1 MLYFMITH
9 TGDHWFN
16 CPFVQRV
23 EILWAGGNKAWSVT
37 HSWVRWVR
45 STFQRNKEKAA
56 HLLLRRS
63 RAAWE
68 LRGNSCCS
76 VHGAHFVLAG
86 LLVQTVHGAWA
97 WLVLQWLG
105 RVTGPRSISI
115 SVWRN
120 PPAFLHQTCDVLRKN
135 LNDLLGGN
143 HWTNFHHCNALI
155 SHFEVCRAD
164 GRVCE
169 HLLVPGCP
177 AQLLASAL
185 AAALAWGVWDVSC
198 FLKVLH
204 EYSLCARC
212 WKMPSI
218 ASDLAGFHCSRVNKK
233 SLPQVFYTAG
243 LILAVVPC

>member
-1 MLYFMITH
+1 MEAE
-9 TGDHWFN
+9 
-16 CPFVQRV
+16 R
-23 EILWAGGNKAWSVT
+23 
-37 HSWVRWVR
+37 
-45 STFQRNKEKAA
+45 
-56 HLLLRRS
+56 
-63 RAAWE
+63 
-68 LRGNSCCS
+68 
-76 VHGAHFVLAG
+76 AHFVLAG
-86 LLVQTVHGAWA
+86 LLVQTVHDAWA

-120 PPAFLHQTCDVLRKN
+120 PPAFLHQTCDVLWKN
-135 LNDLLGGN
+135 LNDSLGGN
-143 HWTNFHHCNALI
+143 HWTNFHHCSALI

-164 GRVCE
+164 GHVCE

-212 WKMPSI
+212 WKVPSI

-233 SLPQVFYTAG
+233 SLPQVFTQQG
-243 LILAVVPC
+243 